1 MQACPK
7 GQYANWPGKRILDDR
22 RVAARRL
29 ASLSWP
35 LLPAAFWLHL
45 LLVEMPCL
53 RTEFRVREHGF
64 EAVLFGCAQALRKH
78 DDFDEAC
85 CIILDINLSDGS
97 GIDLRNQLKATG
109 ILLPV
114 IYITGNDSDATR
126 LAALQSGCIAYLV
139 KPFPAKSLIEPL
151 EMASAAS
158 A

>member
-1 MQACPK
+1 MPNRK
-7 GQYANWPGKRILDDR
+7 VVLVVDDDPSMLRGVKR
-22 RVAARRL
+22 
-29 ASLSWP
+29 
-35 LLPAAFWLHL
+35 LL
-45 LLVEMPCL
+45 
-53 RTEFRVREHGF
+53 REHGF
-64 EAVLFGCAQALRKH
+64 EAVLFDCAQALRKH

-158 A
+158 V